1 MLRDV
6 QPWPARVVCHPHREL
21 GRSPHRITLLNFS
34 GFPWIRG
41 FPLPP
46 GLHGVQTESLTARPR
61 PSRAAESM
69 PGHWANPTRS
79 FVFSSVQPATTC
91 EKLRHASHASLHQ
104 PCTRRAHPREREY
117 ATPGRHDARLTIGHL
132 TLPIALSDRTGP
144 GYHRGVASPR
154 PARLHTSI
162 TKA

>member
-1 MLRDV
+1 MASVSGVPPLKRARSFATPHHTTQLFRFPMDTRF
-6 QPWPARVVCHPHREL
+6 PTAPPACTEYRP
-21 GRSPHRITLLNFS
+21 SP
-34 GFPWIRG
+34 
-41 FPLPP
+41 
-46 GLHGVQTESLTARPR
+46 LTARPR

>member
-21 GRSPHRITLLNFS
+21 GRSPHRITTQLFR
-34 GFPWIRG
+34 FPMDTRV
-41 FPLPP
+41 PTAP
-46 GLHGVQTESLTARPR
+46 GLHGVQTESLTAWPR

-69 PGHWANPTRS
+69 PGRWANPTKS
-79 FVFSSVQPATTC
+79 SVFSGVQPATTC
-91 EKLRHASHASLHQ
+91 EKLRHANYASLHQ

-132 TLPIALSDRTGP
+132 TWPIALSDRTGLP
-144 GYHRGVASPR
+144 PRGSLTAS
-154 PARLHTSI
+154 S
-162 TKA
+162 